1 MARGAVD
8 ASAIDSQVLSVALR
22 DDPALAAA
30 LRVIDSLG
38 PSAIPPVAVSKRL
51 PAELR
56 SGITEALTNL
66 HREPGMPERLAH
78 GLVERFVPVGA
89 ADYDDVRRML
99 KACEDAGFMTLG

>member
-1 MARGAVD
+1 MD
-8 ASAIDSQVLSVALR
+8 ASAIDSQVLAIALR
-22 DDPALAAA
+22 DDPVLAAE

-56 SGITEALTNL
+56 GRITEALTSL
-66 HREPGMPERLAH
+66 HRDPGMPERLAR
-78 GLVERFVPVGA
+78 GLVARFVPVSA

-99 KACEDAGFMTLG
+99 KACEDAGFMTLA